1 MRHAIRVGAGHGG
14 WNGSKELLHSALCL
28 SDAFAMLPSG
38 IARFHAHARS
48 WMLATS
54 DWLRKLKISVHAIL
68 IGFELVHQSEG
79 DMLGNETQPV
89 GTGGFVG

>member
-1 MRHAIRVGAGHGG
+1 MQSVSGPDTGG
-14 WNGSKELLHSALCL
+14 GMEVRNLLHSALCL

-38 IARFHAHARS
+38 ITRFHAHARS